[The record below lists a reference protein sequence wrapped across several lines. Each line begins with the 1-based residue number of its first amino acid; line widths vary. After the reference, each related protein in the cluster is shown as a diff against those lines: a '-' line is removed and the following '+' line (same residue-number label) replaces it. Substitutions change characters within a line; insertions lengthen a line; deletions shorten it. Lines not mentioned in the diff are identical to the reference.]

1 MRFWLLVIVLA
12 ATLVAQTAPEL
23 QIIAEPHHHMVLGNG
38 YVRAFRVEIPPGQAT
53 LLHRHRHDYV
63 YVSLGAGQISNQVEG
78 KPPVTTKLQDGQTT
92 FVEGRM
98 AHVVRDLAATPFRS
112 VTVEL
117 SEDEKARQSPPPKWD
132 EERGLQ
138 ILEGGTKDIL
148 FVKDGVRVSEVD
160 LQPGGMIPRHH
171 HAGPHL
177 VIAVT
182 DLDLQSDVVGKGV
195 SKVILKAGGVKW
207 AAGGLTHTLMN
218 VSREPAKFIALEF
231 H

>member
-1 MRFWLLVIVLA
+1 MRFWLPAIFLA
-12 ATLVAQTAPEL
+12 ATLVAQTAPEVE
-23 QIIAEPHHHMVLGNG
+23 ITAEPHHHLVLENA
-38 YVRAFRVEIPPGQAT
+38 YVRAFRVEIAPGQAT

-63 YVSLGAGQISNQVEG
+63 YVSLGAAQISNQVEG

-98 AHVVRDLAATPFRS
+98 AHVVRDLASTPFRN
-112 VTVEL
+112 VTVEFL
-117 SEDEKARQSPPPKWD
+117 QDEKARQSPRPKWD

-195 SKVILKAGGVKW
+195 SQVILKAGDITW
-207 AAGGLTHTLMN
+207 AAGGFTHTLMN
-218 VSREPAKFIALEF
+218 VSRGPAKFITLEF

>member
-1 MRFWLLVIVLA
+1 MRWLPAIFFA
-12 ATLVAQTAPEL
+12 ATLVAQTAPEVE
-23 QIIAEPHHHMVLGNG
+23 IIAEPHHHLVLQNA

-63 YVSLGAGQISNQVEG
+63 DVNLGAAQISSQMDG
-78 KPPVTTKLQDGQTT
+78 KPPVTTMLQDGQTT

-98 AHVVRDLAATPFRS
+98 AQVVRDLGATPFHN
-112 VTVEL
+112 VTVEFL
-117 SEDEKARQSPPPKWD
+117 KDEKARQSPPPKWD
-132 EERGLQ
+132 EERGLH
-138 ILEGGTKDIL
+138 ILDRGTQDIL
-148 FVKDGVRVSEVD
+148 FVKDGVRVSELD

-195 SKVILKAGGVKW
+195 SKVILKAGDVAW
-207 AAGGLTHTLMN
+207 AAGGFTHTLMN
-218 VSREPAKFIALEF
+218 VGREPAKFITLEF